1 MKIMGGSLVAMIV
14 VCAAAVTSAQQPFST
29 LVGKVAVRPV
39 KSTSALEIPFITWG
53 GDVATFHANGG
64 LTTRSGSTYDRL
76 GMKFK
81 LTPGDDFVAQVKN
94 YLSGQT
100 PFLRGTMRMLGQAS
114 EVLGQDPRTKPVV
127 VLQLSWSAGDHI
139 VARDQL
145 KTLNDLKRAGKKVR
159 VACQQGGPHVGL
171 LYDSLAA
178 AGAERADIDVVWVS
192 DLTGPEGPAELF
204 RKDRS
209 LDACCVITPD
219 MIGLTGGMEEV
230 GSGAEGTVKG
240 AHILN

>member
-1 MKIMGGSLVAMIV
+1 MNIMGGSLVATIV

-114 EVLGQDPRTKPVV
+114 EVLGQDPRTKVRGRTWNGKRSRFILSGLMTCERCGNRYQGVTRHKGKLRSDGTRVTTPCENTAAFSAVD
-127 VLQLSWSAGDHI
+127 VLDRVGADPM
-139 VARDQL
+139 RD
-145 KTLNDLKRAGKKVR
+145 
-159 VACQQGGPHVGL
+159 
-171 LYDSLAA
+171 
-178 AGAERADIDVVWVS
+178 I
-192 DLTGPEGPAELF
+192 
-204 RKDRS
+204 
-209 LDACCVITPD
+209 
-219 MIGLTGGMEEV
+219 
-230 GSGAEGTVKG
+230 
-240 AHILN
+240 